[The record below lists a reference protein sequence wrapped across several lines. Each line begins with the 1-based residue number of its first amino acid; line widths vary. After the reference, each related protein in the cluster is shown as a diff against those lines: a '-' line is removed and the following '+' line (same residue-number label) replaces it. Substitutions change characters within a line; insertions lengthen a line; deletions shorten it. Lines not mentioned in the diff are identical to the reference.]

1 VLEATQAEAR
11 GRKAESMEAITQD
24 AAQARSDIT
33 THEARIEGLDQ
44 AIKEIAEEIADV
56 RAENVEF
63 FRQTALARCEAFAQ
77 ALAADEEARQARS
90 AEYREMRGDLS
101 RVRLDEKRA
110 KEKGQREDVL
120 LPEMPPA
127 DLGGASETRQARE
140 SLERFLRNQ
149 AEKTP
154 SPRVIRSA
162 DAPKRE
168 PLIERLG

>member
-1 VLEATQAEAR
+1 MPRSKANPDDRIKALEAERSRIAIKKDSSSRAVAAARETLGANEETIRRRVLEATQAEAR

-63 FRQTALARCEAFAQ
+63 FRHAALARCEAFAQ
-77 ALAADEEARQARS
+77 ALVADEEARQARS

-101 RVRLDEKRA
+101 RVRLDELVAEYHR
-110 KEKGQREDVL
+110 QR
-120 LPEMPPA
+120 
-127 DLGGASETRQARE
+127 GW
-140 SLERFLRNQ
+140 
-149 AEKTP
+149 
-154 SPRVIRSA
+154 
-162 DAPKRE
+162 
-168 PLIERLG
+168 